1 MDLYTFFNTFVE
13 AVANDNELD
22 AWANINFERSV
33 KVYAEVDAANDPDEE
48 DDTPYVIFGSPG
60 KLSHQEKRLVEYYM
74 GAFLTINKDGYRLR
88 TEDNVV
94 EALGVKLVSE
104 FIEHIKNAIVAALPA
119 NFRCGF
125 TAETDTVTR
134 LPEVCGYLD
143 IDFAQVL
150 VIGEDPM
157 D

>member
-13 AVANDNELD
+13 AVANDSELN

-33 KVYAEVDAANDPDEE
+33 KVFAEVDAANDPDEE

-60 KLSHQEKRLVEYYM
+60 KQFHREKSRVEYFM
-74 GAFLTINKDGYRLR
+74 DAFLTINKDGYKLR

-104 FIEHIKNAIVAALPA
+104 FIEHLKNAVVAALPA
-119 NFRCGF
+119 NFVCGF

-134 LPEVCGYLD
+134 LPEVCGYMD
-143 IDFAQVL
+143 IDFSQVL
-150 VIGEDPM
+150 TIGEDPM

>member
-1 MDLYTFFNTFVE
+1 VDLYTFFNTFVE
-13 AVANDNELD
+13 AVANDSELD

-33 KVYAEVDAANDPDEE
+33 TVFAEVDAAMDPDVD

-60 KLSHQEKRLVEYYM
+60 KMFHQKKSEVEYYM
-74 GAFLTINKDGYRLR
+74 GGFLTINKDGYKLR
-88 TEDNVV
+88 TEDNIT

-104 FIEHIKNAIVAALPA
+104 FIEHIKNAMVAALPDH
-119 NFRCGF
+119 FTCGF

-143 IDFAQVL
+143 IDFTQVL
-150 VIGEDPM
+150 TIGEDPM

>member
-1 MDLYTFFNTFVE
+1 VDLYTFFNTFVE
-13 AVANDNELD
+13 AVAQNSELD

-33 KVYAEVDAANDPDEE
+33 KVFPEVDAADDPDVE
-48 DDTPYVIFGSPG
+48 DDTPYVIFGSPA
-60 KLSHQEKRLVEYYM
+60 KSFHREKNRVEYFM
-74 GAFLTINKDGYRLR
+74 GGFLTINKDGYTLR

-94 EALGVKLVSE
+94 EALGVKLISE

-119 NFRCGF
+119 NFICGF

-143 IDFAQVL
+143 IDFTQVL